1 MSDHEPLFVAD
12 ERTQLETKLDEA
24 RAELVETL
32 DGLTE
37 EQARR
42 RLVPSLTTPIAL
54 VKHATFVE
62 QVWFHVGLAG
72 CTREE
77 IGLPTEVDDSYVVGP
92 DETVASVIADY
103 RRVCDEARAL
113 AAPYAMDDEVLHN
126 RRSPLSLR
134 WVHLHLIAELAR
146 HAGQAGPSPVSSS
159 TRKPSSSSTGTPSC
173 SALSA
178 LDPGESPTTT

>member
-77 IGLPTEVDDSYVVGP
+77 IGLPTEVGRLLRGRAGRDRRLGDRRLPPGVRRGP
-92 DETVASVIADY
+92 
-103 RRVCDEARAL
+103 RA
-113 AAPYAMDDEVLHN
+113 AAPYAMDD
-126 RRSPLSLR
+126 
-134 WVHLHLIAELAR
+134 
-146 HAGQAGPSPVSSS
+146 
-159 TRKPSSSSTGTPSC
+159 
-173 SALSA
+173 
-178 LDPGESPTTT
+178 

>member
-12 ERTQLETKLDEA
+12 ERTQLGTKLDEA

-37 EQARR
+37 VRARR

-103 RRVCDEARAL
+103 RRCATRPARWRRRTRWTTRCCTIGEARSA
-113 AAPYAMDDEVLHN
+113 
-126 RRSPLSLR
+126 S
-134 WVHLHLIAELAR
+134 
-146 HAGQAGPSPVSSS
+146 AGC
-159 TRKPSSSSTGTPSC
+159 TCT
-173 SALSA
+173 
-178 LDPGESPTTT
+178 